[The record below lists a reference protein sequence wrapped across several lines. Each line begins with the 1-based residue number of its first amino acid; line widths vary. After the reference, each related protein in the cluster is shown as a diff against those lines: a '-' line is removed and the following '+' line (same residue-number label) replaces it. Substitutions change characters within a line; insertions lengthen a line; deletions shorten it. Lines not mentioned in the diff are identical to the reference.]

1 MVFDSNSFFK
11 TATTQTQ
18 RDSSTGPE
26 FGLGSQQQ
34 SESAL
39 RSKVTSER
47 VAVIVLSVLLAAS
60 LITLRVTSYQ
70 NILTIKRLQK
80 MIDEHGTEIKNL
92 TERFSAVKPCKPESK
107 WPEGIRGSC
116 KRCPDGWEPHGGKC
130 YHFSINKAT
139 WTRSR
144 AECRCKGGYLVK
156 IESREEQA
164 FLEQKVRVQMTEE
177 EDKFWIGLTD
187 SGTEGVWLWT
197 DGSALDSGLSFW
209 SKGEPDNYKGIDTMG
224 ENCARMGERGRATDP
239 TCWFDKSCEDP
250 HKSICEKPEDPNSLR
265 I

>member
-1 MVFDSNSFFK
+1 MPEAEVLYSDVKFNRDKGNNDGSASS
-11 TATTQTQ
+11 AADTTYSAVRILEKQP
-18 RDSSTGPE
+18 STELP
-26 FGLGSQQQ
+26 GSQQQ

-60 LITLRVTSYQ
+60 LITLGVT
-70 NILTIKRLQK
+70 
-80 MIDEHGTEIKNL
+80 
-92 TERFSAVKPCKPESK
+92 
-107 WPEGIRGSC
+107 WGSC